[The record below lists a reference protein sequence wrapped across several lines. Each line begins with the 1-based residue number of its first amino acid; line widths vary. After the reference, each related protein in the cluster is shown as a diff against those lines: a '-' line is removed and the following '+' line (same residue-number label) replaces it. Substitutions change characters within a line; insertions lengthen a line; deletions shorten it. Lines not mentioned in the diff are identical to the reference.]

1 MDAIPLLKRRLILTE
16 RCFVDI
22 KIWRVPQ
29 PAGASEHNIKYSL
42 ALIEDGICVFR
53 YDNETGKGDHKHLG
67 TDQLPY
73 DFVSVELLQD
83 AFWNGCRG
91 MDGKE
96 NITLTLG
103 VSSIEDTKRQMAA
116 AFRGESGAD
125 HIAFASVDL
134 LWKVLTVKRWEL
146 LQAMAGGGA
155 MSIREAAR
163 RAGRDVKAVH
173 GDIHAL
179 LAAGI
184 IDASEGKL
192 IFPYD
197 AVHVDFVLEAAWEPG
212 KSPTPT
218 SMLTNAGFGII

>member
-1 MDAIPLLKRRLILTE
+1 
-16 RCFVDI
+16 
-22 KIWRVPQ
+22 
-29 PAGASEHNIKYSL
+29 
-42 ALIEDGICVFR
+42 
-53 YDNETGKGDHKHLG
+53 
-67 TDQLPY
+67 
-73 DFVSVELLQD
+73 
-83 AFWNGCRG
+83 

-163 RAGRDVKAVH
+163 RTGRDVKAVH

-184 IDASEGKL
+184 IDATEGKV

-197 AVHVDFVLEAAWEPG
+197 AVHVDFVLKAA
-212 KSPTPT
+212 
-218 SMLTNAGFGII
+218 